1 MNNIQKIQGAINLA
15 LQDMNY
21 PLAIVF
27 EGRDGAG
34 KTGAIRQATEYLP
47 FSKYRIIHS
56 RMPSKTAMKSWLEYW
71 SHQLP
76 TQAGQVYLFDRS
88 WYSRALC
95 QRINDWASKK
105 QVNYFLNAVNS
116 FEETRKP
123 KILKL
128 WLSIDQE
135 TQQHRLTRRI
145 GCPLRGWKFSEND
158 KNALVTYDEMTFAKY
173 EMMSYSKNWVEI
185 DFNDK
190 AQGEMNLL
198 LQIYK
203 FIIRENSY
211 ENY

>member
-95 QRINDWASKK
+95 Q
-105 QVNYFLNAVNS
+105 
-116 FEETRKP
+116 
-123 KILKL
+123 
-128 WLSIDQE
+128 
-135 TQQHRLTRRI
+135 
-145 GCPLRGWKFSEND
+145 
-158 KNALVTYDEMTFAKY
+158 
-173 EMMSYSKNWVEI
+173 
-185 DFNDK
+185 K
-190 AQGEMNLL
+190 AG
-198 LQIYK
+198 
-203 FIIRENSY
+203 
-211 ENY
+211 